1 LARQLSQHDE
11 SRDDGGSLGWFTTGE
26 AGSAFDEFVFNPE
39 IELGTVSK
47 PLNHSDTKYRT
58 GLLTDKG
65 Y

>member
-1 LARQLSQHDE
+1 MARQLSQHDE
-11 SRDDGGSLGWFTTGE
+11 SRDDGGGLGWFTTGE

-47 PLNHSDTKYRT
+47 PLTIVTPNIEQ
-58 GLLTDKG
+58 G